1 MGCSSGWWGDSELE
15 DLLMLL
21 RPLMFGLGVK
31 SSAAF
36 QRRNSEQ
43 IRCFPRVFPSTET
56 AMDFRGVKEDSA
68 SFQYQFGGHW

>member
-1 MGCSSGWWGDSELE
+1 MSCSLLRPLGDSELE
-15 DLLMLL
+15 DLLL

-36 QRRNSEQ
+36 QRRNSE

-56 AMDFRGVKEDSA
+56 AMGFRGVMEDSA